1 MAASKF
7 SRFRGIRSLP
17 RICMFAIAAITVVLL
32 GVGLKLSVT
41 DELYADGLGPF
52 IYILALPSVS
62 LFDRR
67 RSKQKGEI

>member
-1 MAASKF
+1 
-7 SRFRGIRSLP
+7 
-17 RICMFAIAAITVVLL
+17 MFAIAAITVVLL